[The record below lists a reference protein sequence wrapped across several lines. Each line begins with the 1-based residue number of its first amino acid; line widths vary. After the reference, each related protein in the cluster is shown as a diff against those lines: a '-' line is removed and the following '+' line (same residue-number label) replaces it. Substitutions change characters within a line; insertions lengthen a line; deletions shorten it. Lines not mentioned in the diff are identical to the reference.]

1 MSFQDK
7 LQEIERLQQVIQEH
21 GRLSDDVLNKINYKF
36 RLEWNYTSNSMEGNS
51 LTRKETRS
59 VMVGNITV
67 EGKPIKDV
75 LEMKGHDEVVK
86 DILKMGKGELNISE
100 SRIRNLHKA
109 IVHDEDPEKQNQ
121 IGVWKRE
128 PNYLFNY
135 KNERFDFVAPEE
147 VPGQM
152 HRLMNW
158 LNAQKEKLSRK
169 DKDSLHPVM
178 LAFQFH
184 LRYITIHPFCDGNGR
199 TARILTNIILITFG
213 YPPVYIKESEK
224 KVYYQ
229 YLADI
234 QGYGGGP
241 DLFYEFMAGTLIRSQ
256 QLVLA
261 AIEGKEIEEPD
272 DWEKRLA
279 LLKKQLADRKEVKSK
294 SVEAVLDIINNSVF
308 PLMERLMAKLSE
320 FDDLF
325 AEKKML
331 FGGISSQ
338 RLIQSIEQAKLR
350 LQERKDEHMSGVTF
364 SYELNGFKKA
374 GTNTFYASIEL
385 NWKFEDF
392 NYLFFLDHN
401 DDSKAIV
408 KLYDQNFSAH
418 EVESFVSECGS
429 RMLQKIEERISQHGL

>member
-1 MSFQDK
+1 
-7 LQEIERLQQVIQEH
+7 
-21 GRLSDDVLNKINYKF
+21 
-36 RLEWNYTSNSMEGNS
+36 
-51 LTRKETRS
+51 
-59 VMVGNITV
+59 
-67 EGKPIKDV
+67 
-75 LEMKGHDEVVK
+75 
-86 DILKMGKGELNISE
+86 
-100 SRIRNLHKA
+100 
-109 IVHDEDPEKQNQ
+109 
-121 IGVWKRE
+121 
-128 PNYLFNY
+128 
-135 KNERFDFVAPEE
+135 
-147 VPGQM
+147 
-152 HRLMNW
+152 
-158 LNAQKEKLSRK
+158 
-169 DKDSLHPVM
+169 
-178 LAFQFH
+178 
-184 LRYITIHPFCDGNGR
+184 
-199 TARILTNIILITFG
+199 
-213 YPPVYIKESEK
+213 
-224 KVYYQ
+224 
-229 YLADI
+229 
-234 QGYGGGP
+234 
-241 DLFYEFMAGTLIRSQ
+241 
-256 QLVLA
+256 
-261 AIEGKEIEEPD
+261 
-272 DWEKRLA
+272 

-308 PLMERLMAKLSE
+308 PLMERLMAKLSG

-338 RLIQSIEQAKLR
+338 SLIQSIEQAKLW